1 MGTEPMTWR
10 KPRWNPIKFTKQLL
24 RHRAARRFREF
35 SQKALIYL
43 FLIDAAFIFVMPIIY
58 LGVVSL
64 STPNDLMDP
73 SIRWIPAHF
82 EWKNYVE
89 AFDRLKYLSSLMA
102 TMTTT
107 TVAIIGQM
115 LFCSFA
121 GYALAR
127 LKFPGS
133 KLVFGAVLLVLVIP
147 SQAMTLPNFVFFS
160 RLHWSRSMLP
170 LILPELFGNGLYGA
184 LFVFV
189 FRQVFLGIPKEMED
203 AASIDGAGMFKTFF
217 SIVAPLAKSAYA
229 TVGLFS
235 FVWHWNEFARPVL
248 YLAGETK
255 TLTLS
260 LSTLFNS
267 PGLQYIPE
275 TLSSAAVILVMAPV
289 MLFYVCVQKFFVQGI
304 QLTGGVKG

>member
-1 MGTEPMTWR
+1 MA
-10 KPRWNPIKFTKQLL
+10 FF
-24 RHRAARRFREF
+24 HRRIGHRTTHRLKEIGR
-35 SQKALIYL
+35 KALLYL
-43 FLIDAAFIFVMPIIY
+43 FLINAAFIFVMPILY
-58 LGVVSL
+58 LVVVSI

-89 AFDRLKYLSSLMA
+89 AFERLKYLSSLMT
-102 TMTTT
+102 TMVTTS
-107 TVAIIGQM
+107 VAIIGQM
-115 LFCSFA
+115 LFCSLA

-133 KLVFGAVLLVLVIP
+133 KLVFGAVFLVLVIP
-147 SQAMTLPNFVFFS
+147 SQAMALPNYVFFS

-170 LILPELFGNGLYGA
+170 LILPELLGNGLYGA

-189 FRQVFLGIPKEMED
+189 FRQVFAGIPKEMED

-217 SIVAPLAKSAYA
+217 FIIAPLAKSAYA

-235 FVWHWNEFARPVL
+235 FVWHWNEFSRPVL

-255 TLTLS
+255 TLTLA

-289 MLFYVCVQKFFVQGI
+289 ILFYICVQKFFIQGI